1 MAGTPLL
8 AHLFPLR
15 HAGLLRQLW
24 LRDLHNR
31 YRQSWLGTLWM
42 VLTPLAM
49 LTVYTLV
56 FRHVM
61 QMRWPGGAEGDL
73 AFALRVYAGLAV
85 FLFFNEC
92 VNRAPTLVIEQV
104 SLVKRVVF
112 PLELLPWVSTATAA
126 AGLAVAAVLLA
137 GLALIS
143 GEGLHPTTLLLPLV
157 WLPLLPW
164 VLGLGW
170 LLSAIGTYV
179 RDIGQVLNLA
189 TSALMFL
196 SPVFF
201 PFEALPEAAR
211 PWLRFNPLAPVMGAT
226 RDVLAGRT
234 PDVEALAW
242 VALAGTGVAVLGALF
257 FRRVRPGFADVV

>member
-1 MAGTPLL
+1 MAQTTLL

-24 LRDLHNR
+24 LRDLQAR
-31 YRQSWLGTLWM
+31 YRQSWLGTFWI

-61 QMRWPGGAEGDL
+61 QVRWPGGDEGDL
-73 AFALRVYAGLAV
+73 AYAMRIHAGLAV
-85 FLFFNEC
+85 FLFFAEC
-92 VNRAPTLVIEQV
+92 VNRAPSLVIEQT
-104 SLVKRVVF
+104 SLVKKVVF
-112 PLELLPWVSTATAA
+112 PLEILPWVSAATAA

-137 GLALIS
+137 ALALLS
-143 GEGLHPTTLLLPLV
+143 GTGLHPTLLLLPLV

-170 LLSAIGTYV
+170 LLAGLGAYV
-179 RDIGQVLNLA
+179 RDIGQVLNLI
-189 TSALMFL
+189 TGTLMFV

-201 PFEALPEAAR
+201 PIEALPPAAR
-211 PWLRFNPLAPVMGAT
+211 PWLQHNPLAPVMSAT
-226 RDVLAGRT
+226 REVVAGRL
-234 PDVEALAW
+234 PDAAALAL
-242 VALAGTGVAVLGALF
+242 VALVGLGVGVLGALF